1 MLPKDSPHYSRCM
14 ELLPLVLDSQVSIE
28 DADFFHQY
36 SVNWPE
42 VVDCYE
48 KEKAFREALRTKLS
62 RFAAPDG
69 LLSNIREHVTHQ
81 NI

>member
-1 MLPKDSPHYSRCM
+1 MLSKDSPHYSRCM
-14 ELLPLVLDSQVSIE
+14 ELLPLVLDSQASIE

-36 SVNWPE
+36 SVNWPD

-48 KEKAFREALRTKLS
+48 REKAFREALRAKLD
-62 RFAAPDG
+62 RFVAPEG
-69 LLSNIREHVTHQ
+69 LLSNIRKHVNTQ